1 MTGKVLVVDD
11 ERLIR
16 WGLCQALKDAGYLS
30 EQAATAGEAI
40 EAIGREMPDLLLL
53 DYKLPDRSGIE
64 VLRAVRQAS
73 PRTPVVM
80 ITAHASVGGA
90 VEAMKEGAYDYVGK
104 PFEMEELMQT
114 VGRAIEAGHLREE
127 VAHAREIAR
136 REAAIENIVAE
147 APSMKEV
154 IRLIRRI
161 GESEASTILLLGE
174 SGVGKGLVARALH
187 FAGPRW
193 ERPFMNITCTALP
206 EALLESELFGHE
218 KGAFT
223 DAKVQKK
230 GLFELA
236 DGGTVF
242 LDEIGDL
249 PQGMQGKLLRVLE
262 DKAFR
267 RVGGTRDI
275 QVSVRIVAATNKD
288 LGKEVETGRFRGD
301 LYFRLK
307 VIPIEIPALRDRAD
321 DLLPL
326 AQSFVRHFNREFR
339 KRIEGIDAD
348 AIQLMKAYGWP
359 GNVREL
365 RNAIER
371 GVLLSDQAML
381 SRADLPSEI
390 RAVRGGAAASGTN
403 GSVFHLPPGGVAL
416 EAVEKD
422 LVVQALARCRGNRTH
437 AAQLL
442 GMNRDQIRYRIEKFG
457 LIEPAANG
465 RSSDAFEG
473 VKCTSRPFVMSSA
486 APPPAGS
493 RK

>member
-1 MTGKVLVVDD
+1 MTANVLVVDD

-16 WGLCQALKDAGYLS
+16 SGLCRALMDAGHAPG
-30 EQAATAGEAI
+30 QAATAGEAI
-40 EAIGREMPDLLLL
+40 EAIGREMPDLVLL
-53 DYKLPDRSGIE
+53 DFKLPDRSGIE
-64 VLRAVRQAS
+64 VLRAVRRAS

-90 VEAMKEGAYDYVGK
+90 VEAMKEGAYDYIAK
-104 PFEMEELMQT
+104 PFEMEELIQT
-114 VGRAIEAGHLREE
+114 VDRALEAGQLREE
-127 VAHAREIAR
+127 VAHARETAR
-136 REAAIENIVAE
+136 RESALENIVAVSP
-147 APSMKEV
+147 AMKV
-154 IRLIRRI
+154 VTRLVGRI
-161 GESEASTILLLGE
+161 AESEASTILLLGE

-193 ERPFMNITCTALP
+193 DRPFMNITCTALP

-223 DAKVQKK
+223 DAKAQKK

-236 DGGTVF
+236 DGGTIF

-288 LGKEVETGRFRGD
+288 LAKEVEAGRFRGD

-307 VIPIEIPALRDRAD
+307 VIPIEIPPLRDRVE

-326 AQSFVRHFNREFR
+326 AEGFIRHFDRELR
-339 KRIEGIDAD
+339 KSVEGLDENAR
-348 AIQLMKAYGWP
+348 ALMKAYPWP

-371 GVLLSDQAML
+371 GVLLSDGPML
-381 SRADLPSEI
+381 TPEDLPSEI
-390 RAVRGGAAASGTN
+390 RSVGEPDGEARHAN
-403 GSVFHLPPGGVAL
+403 GETFRLPTAGVNL
-416 EAVEKD
+416 ETLEREF
-422 LVVQALARCRGNRTH
+422 VVQALERSRGNRTR
-437 AAQLL
+437 AARLL
-442 GMNRDQIRYRIEKFG
+442 GLNRDQIRYRIEKFQLERAPLETNG
-457 LIEPAANG
+457 NG
-465 RSSDAFEG
+465 RH
-473 VKCTSRPFVMSSA
+473 
-486 APPPAGS
+486 
-493 RK
+493 

>member
-1 MTGKVLVVDD
+1 MSARVLVVDD

-16 WGLCQALKDAGYLS
+16 WGLCQALKDAGYVP
-30 EQAATAGEAI
+30 EQAGTVAEAL

-53 DYKLPDRSGIE
+53 DYKLPDGSGID
-64 VLRAVRQAS
+64 VLRSVRKTS

-90 VEAMKEGAYDYVGK
+90 VEAMKEGAYDYLGK
-104 PFEMEELMQT
+104 PFEMDEVTQT
-114 VGRAIEAGHLREE
+114 VGRALETGHLREV
-127 VAHAREIAR
+127 VARSREDAR
-136 REAAIENIVAE
+136 REAALENIFA
-147 APSMKEV
+147 ASPAMHEV
-154 IRLIRRI
+154 VRLIRRI
-161 GESEASTILLLGE
+161 AESEASTILLLGE

-187 FAGPRW
+187 FAGLRW

-218 KGAFT
+218 KGSFT
-223 DAKVQKK
+223 DAKAQKK

-249 PQGMQGKLLRVLE
+249 SPGMQGKLLRVLE

-288 LGKEVETGRFRGD
+288 LAKEVEAGRFRSD
-301 LYFRLK
+301 LYFRLR
-307 VIPIEIPALRDRAD
+307 VIPIEIPPLRERAE
-321 DLLPL
+321 DLMPL
-326 AQSFVRHFNREFR
+326 AESFVRHFNRELR
-339 KRIEGIDAD
+339 KNVKGFEEGAAALIKRYA
-348 AIQLMKAYGWP
+348 WP

-371 GVLLSDQAML
+371 AVLLTDGEML
-381 SRADLPSEI
+381 SILDLPSEL
-390 RAVRGGAAASGTN
+390 RQ
-403 GSVFHLPPGGVAL
+403 F
-416 EAVEKD
+416 KD
-422 LVVQALARCRGNRTH
+422 LPDGGSAAMRLPAGGLVLEEFEREMLVQALARARGNRTR

-457 LIEPAANG
+457 LESPPV
-465 RSSDAFEG
+465 DG
-473 VKCTSRPFVMSSA
+473 VTGGATR
-486 APPPAGS
+486 
-493 RK
+493 

>member
-1 MTGKVLVVDD
+1 MTAKVLVVDD

-16 WGLCQALKDAGYLS
+16 WGLCQSLKDAGYQTD
-30 EQAATAGEAI
+30 QAATAGEAL
-40 EAIGREMPDLLLL
+40 ESIGREMPDLLLL

-64 VLRAVRQAS
+64 VLRAVRKAS

-90 VEAMKEGAYDYVGK
+90 VEAMKEGAYDYIGK
-104 PFEMEELMQT
+104 PFEIEDLIQT
-114 VGRAIEAGHLREE
+114 VGRALETGQLREE
-127 VAHAREIAR
+127 VAHSREAAR
-136 REAAIENIVAE
+136 REAALENIVAE
-147 APSMKEV
+147 SPPMKEV
-154 IRLIRRI
+154 VRLVRRI
-161 GESEASTILLLGE
+161 AESEASTILLLGE

-236 DGGTVF
+236 DGGTIF

-262 DKAFR
+262 DRTFR

-275 QVSVRIVAATNKD
+275 QVAVRIVAATNKD
-288 LGKEVETGRFRGD
+288 LSKEVEAGRFRGD

-307 VIPIEIPALRDRAD
+307 VIPIDIPSLRDRAE

-326 AQSFVRHFNREFR
+326 TQSFIRHFNSEFH
-339 KRIEGIDAD
+339 KQIEGLDREAIDC
-348 AIQLMKAYGWP
+348 MKRYPWP

-371 GVLLSDQAML
+371 GVLLSDDRTL
-381 SRADLPSEI
+381 TKADLPSEV
-390 RAVRGGAAASGTN
+390 RASGGDPGAAGN
-403 GSVFHLPPGGVAL
+403 GSSGSFRLPPGGVSL
-416 EAVEKD
+416 EALEKD
-422 LVVQALARCRGNRTH
+422 LVIQALARSRGNRTR
-437 AAQLL
+437 AAQML
-442 GMNRDQIRYRIEKFG
+442 GMNRDQIRYRIEKFSLDG
-457 LIEPAANG
+457 THAE
-465 RSSDAFEG
+465 RE
-473 VKCTSRPFVMSSA
+473 
-486 APPPAGS
+486 
-493 RK
+493 

>member
-1 MTGKVLVVDD
+1 MNAKILVVDD

-16 WGLCQALKDAGYLS
+16 WGLCQALKDAGYPT
-30 EQAATAGEAI
+30 EQAATAAEAI
-40 EAIGREMPDLLLL
+40 EAVGREMPDLVLL

-64 VLRAVRQAS
+64 VLRAVRKLS
-73 PRTPVVM
+73 TRTPVVM

-90 VEAMKEGAYDYVGK
+90 VEAMREGAYDYIGK
-104 PFEMEELMQT
+104 PFEMDELIQT
-114 VGRAIEAGHLREE
+114 VARALETGSLREE
-127 VAHAREIAR
+127 VARVREDAR
-136 REAAIENIVAE
+136 RESALDNIVAE
-147 APSMKEV
+147 APAMKDV
-154 IRLIRRI
+154 TRLIRRI
-161 GESEASTILLLGE
+161 AESEASTILLLGE

-187 FAGPRW
+187 FSGPRW
-193 ERPFMNITCTALP
+193 EKPFMHITCTALP

-288 LGKEVETGRFRGD
+288 LEGEVAAGRFRGD

-307 VIPIEIPALRDRAD
+307 VIPIEIPALRDRLE
-321 DLLPL
+321 DLMPL
-326 AQSFVRHFNREFR
+326 AEGFIRHFDRELR
-339 KRIEGIDAD
+339 KQVRGIDPA
-348 AIQLMKAYGWP
+348 AAERMKHYAWP

-371 GVLLSDQAML
+371 AVLLTDGERISL
-381 SRADLPSEI
+381 SDLPSEI
-390 RAVRGGAAASGTN
+390 RHPKGSPDGGSG
-403 GSVFHLPPGGVAL
+403 GLRLPPGGLVLEDLERDMVIEAL
-416 EAVEKD
+416 T
-422 LVVQALARCRGNRTH
+422 RSRGNRTR
-437 AAQLL
+437 AARLL
-442 GMNRDQIRYRIEKFG
+442 GMNRDQIRYRIEKFD
-457 LIEPAANG
+457 LRDP
-465 RSSDAFEG
+465 SLS
-473 VKCTSRPFVMSSA
+473 
-486 APPPAGS
+486 AGS
-493 RK
+493 PG